1 MTCVCLCMVDVD
13 AQGAHH
19 PFIYESYSSQKLQ
32 KSRAK
37 TSTLRTDEQSS
48 HLTVT
53 RTLGL
58 VFGDAT
64 ADALTRLKAAPEQR
78 CSGLGDSDTSKCTV

>member
-1 MTCVCLCMVDVD
+1 MNGVYLGMVDVD
-13 AQGAHH
+13 AQGALHS
-19 PFIYESYSSQKLQ
+19 FLSASYGSQKLQ

-37 TSTLRTDEQSS
+37 SFTLRTDGRSGDYRF
-48 HLTVT
+48 T

-64 ADALTRLKAAPEQR
+64 ADALRRLKAAPEQR
-78 CSGLGDSDTSKCTV
+78 CSD